1 MIWRIPGISLNLHY
15 PKEDDGEL
23 YTACPIIKGSRGI
36 EPLNPLPQRR
46 IRLTLPAY
54 LCLKTA
60 LRRSEIREYYMEL
73 FLLPL
78 GDEIVEPRIGASG
91 VIWRVRQIDDV
102 FVRANRKALDTAKF
116 GELCAK
122 LLTEIGSAFFIVGER
137 HAKDCDGAGFLLGNG
152 IHLVKAHVESRFVG
166 IMFCFLSHSIL

>member
-46 IRLTLPAY
+46 IRHTLPAY

-60 LRRSEIREYYMEL
+60 LRRSEIREYYRTSEL
-73 FLLPL
+73 KAKNDLKGSFFDILKKTKVTNVLSL
-78 GDEIVEPRIGASG
+78 IEKNGWHIHFNAVQILYYGFVDIIDSIEGLDSEPYE
-91 VIWRVRQIDDV
+91 
-102 FVRANRKALDTAKF
+102 FKA
-116 GELCAK
+116 
-122 LLTEIGSAFFIVGER
+122 V
-137 HAKDCDGAGFLLGNG
+137 
-152 IHLVKAHVESRFVG
+152 
-166 IMFCFLSHSIL
+166 

>member
-60 LRRSEIREYYMEL
+60 LRRSEIREYYRISPEIKKEL
-73 FLLPL
+73 LRIPGMDVKMGIYKRPL
-78 GDEIVEPRIGASG
+78 MNAAAITCASLAKCYSGDLRKISYP
-91 VIWRVRQIDDV
+91 VI
-102 FVRANRKALDTAKF
+102 
-116 GELCAK
+116 E
-122 LLTEIGSAFFIVGER
+122 
-137 HAKDCDGAGFLLGNG
+137 
-152 IHLVKAHVESRFVG
+152 
-166 IMFCFLSHSIL
+166 